1 MAMTAAEE
9 ALKDGRLE
17 DARVQLQE
25 QVKKSPADAKLRVFL
40 FQLSAV
46 TGQWERAL
54 TQLNVCGDL
63 DAGNLAMVQAYREAI
78 RCELLREKVFRGETS
93 PLVFGEPQ
101 QWVALLIEAAKLST
115 QGHFDQAANLRVQ
128 AFEQAPATSGVVN
141 DDAFEWIADSDGRL
155 GPVLEAIVNGRYFW
169 IPFSQIATIETDPP
183 TDLRDLVWTPAQF
196 TWANQ
201 GTAVGFIPTRYPG
214 SDQAADPQVRLA
226 RKTEWLEPAPEF
238 FTGLGQRV
246 LTTDG
251 GDVSLFEI
259 RKLVLN
265 TQTGSPNGGTD
276 A

>member
-169 IPFSQIATIETDPP
+169 IPFSQIASIETDPP